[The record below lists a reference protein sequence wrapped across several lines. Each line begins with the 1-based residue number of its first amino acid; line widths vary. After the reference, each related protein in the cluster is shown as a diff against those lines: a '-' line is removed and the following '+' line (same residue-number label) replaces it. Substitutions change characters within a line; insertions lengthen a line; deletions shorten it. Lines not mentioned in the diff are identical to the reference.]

1 MYSDK
6 KLDTHCQKIRHLGF
20 YVILYLVEN
29 E

>member
-6 KLDTHCQKIRHLGF
+6 KLDTHCKKIRHLEL